1 MAAPQSR
8 VIGKPRAIAK
18 DLQRVQIGE
27 QILNVLLA
35 ESLAVA
41 RHLVAPQA
49 NDVGDALVIC
59 GKSAERKI
67 LMLEHALQ
75 TWPLLSLGGIWLVA
89 TLAVRVVDF
98 APGGLLRV
106 KAKFGIRLAA
116 LYVTAAKDGEGKQAG
131 QHREREC
138 LQVR

>member
-1 MAAPQSR
+1 MAR
-8 VIGKPRAIAK
+8 N
-18 DLQRVQIGE
+18 LQRVQIGE

-49 NDVGDALVIC
+49 NDVGDALVIR

-75 TWPLLSLGGIWLVA
+75 TWPLLSLGGIWLMA
-89 TLAVRVVDF
+89 TIAVRVVDF
-98 APGGLLRV
+98 AAGGLLRV
-106 KAKFGIRLAA
+106 KAKFGIRLAS
-116 LYVTAAKDGEGKQAG
+116 LYVTAVKDGERK
-131 QHREREC
+131 REC
-138 LQVR
+138 QHHETQCLRIRQSPFGRSVIH